1 MGYEKLLRRTQLLV
15 LVLSIMILTVYHQIV
30 LQVASIPSSFWKVFV
45 EIISEREACKVVI
58 KQEIPDVDWFQ
69 SSDFVHAHAFHFCKF
84 VSVFYTY
91 LQDTSEYFV
100 AQKEICPC
108 FKNVHGCS
116 GSVARQALAMW
127 HHS

>member
-58 KQEIPDVDWFQ
+58 KQEIPDVD
-69 SSDFVHAHAFHFCKF
+69 
-84 VSVFYTY
+84 
-91 LQDTSEYFV
+91 
-100 AQKEICPC
+100 
-108 FKNVHGCS
+108 
-116 GSVARQALAMW
+116 
-127 HHS
+127 